1 MTQQIASA
9 CSRTVSASNRRSLLW
24 SYSVRSNAIL
34 VPGPSGPGYYRDAF
48 VKEVDGNVS
57 YLESPRYAAV
67 LDDLIEWSKAWED
80 VIGFAPVTK
89 PKKQLVFRFCLV
101 ATGEVFWSASPR
113 NNKDDGAK
121 FEVLAAAKK
130 GLAPE
135 LREAIL
141 KEFARI
147 GEAKDNLPESAAPKL
162 SFTRLFHQRVREE
175 VKTILGTALD
185 RVRNGT

>member
-1 MTQQIASA
+1 MDLQE
-9 CSRTVSASNRRSLLW
+9 N
-24 SYSVRSNAIL
+24 
-34 VPGPSGPGYYRDAF
+34 RDAF

-67 LDDLIEWSKAWED
+67 LDDLIQWSQNWAD
-80 VIGFAPVTK
+80 VISFQPVIK
-89 PKKQLVFRFCLV
+89 PKKQLVFRYCLV
-101 ATGEVFWSASPR
+101 STGEVFWSASPR

-121 FEVLAAAKK
+121 FEVLTQAKK
-130 GLAPE
+130 GITPE

-147 GEAKDNLPESAAPKL
+147 GEAKDNLPESSPKL

-185 RVRNGT
+185 RVRSGA